1 MTTALH
7 PLVKRFLDGELR
19 LADLPTELHAE
30 ARLAERLLGAV
41 DRAPVTL
48 PGLESRV
55 MAEVRRRARVPARR
69 WWQRLGDPWE
79 IRVRLRPW
87 ILAPALAAA
96 AALVLFL
103 TRSQPT
109 AGPVAVAAPES
120 VFVRFVLYAPGA
132 HRVSVAG
139 SFNQWDATAAP
150 LAPSGAAGVW
160 TATVA
165 VPVGQHQ
172 YAFLVD
178 GRRWVS
184 DPGAPTVDDGFGRRN
199 SVVSVAAAGAR
210 AL

>member
-1 MTTALH
+1 MTTAFH

-48 PGLESRV
+48 TGLESRV
-55 MAEVRRRARVPARR
+55 MAEVRRRATAPRR

-79 IRVRLRPW
+79 VRVRLRPW

-96 AALVLFL
+96 AALVLL
-103 TRSQPT
+103 ITRSQPSV
-109 AGPVAVAAPES
+109 APVAAAAPES

-132 HRVSVAG
+132 HRVTVAG

-199 SVVSVAAAGAR
+199 SVVSVAATGAR

>member
-1 MTTALH
+1 MY
-7 PLVKRFLDGELR
+7 
-19 LADLPTELHAE
+19 
-30 ARLAERLLGAV
+30 
-41 DRAPVTL
+41 
-48 PGLESRV
+48 
-55 MAEVRRRARVPARR
+55 VPAT
-69 WWQRLGDPWE
+69 LG
-79 IRVRLRPW
+79 
-87 ILAPALAAA
+87 
-96 AALVLFL
+96 
-103 TRSQPT
+103 QPT
-109 AGPVAVAAPES
+109 AALAPVGIVSMAPEVAVKPLRTALQ
-120 VFVRFVLYAPGA
+120 VRQSRLNVLND

>member
-1 MTTALH
+1 MTTAFH
-7 PLVKRFLDGELR
+7 PLVKRFLDGELT
-19 LADLPTELHAE
+19 LADLPAELHAE
-30 ARLAERLLGAV
+30 ARMAERLLGAV

-55 MAEVRRRARVPARR
+55 MAEVRRRARAPRR

-103 TRSQPT
+103 TRSHSKPG

-139 SFNQWDATAAP
+139 SFNRWDPTAAP
-150 LAPSGAAGVW
+150 LALSGAAGVW

-199 SVVSVAAAGAR
+199 SVVSVTAAAR

>member
-1 MTTALH
+1 M
-7 PLVKRFLDGELR
+7 PN
-19 LADLPTELHAE
+19 ADLSAY
-30 ARLAERLLGAV
+30 
-41 DRAPVTL
+41 PVT
-48 PGLESRV
+48 
-55 MAEVRRRARVPARR
+55 
-69 WWQRLGDPWE
+69 
-79 IRVRLRPW
+79 
-87 ILAPALAAA
+87 
-96 AALVLFL
+96 
-103 TRSQPT
+103 
-109 AGPVAVAAPES
+109 
-120 VFVRFVLYAPGA
+120 
-132 HRVSVAG
+132 VAG
-139 SFNQWDATAAP
+139 SFNQWDPAAAP

>member
-1 MTTALH
+1 MTTAFH
-7 PLVKRFLDGELR
+7 PLVKRFLDGELQ
-19 LADLPTELHAE
+19 LADLPVELHAE
-30 ARLAERLLGAV
+30 ARMAERLLGAV

-48 PGLESRV
+48 TGLEARV
-55 MAEVRRRARVPARR
+55 MAEVRGRARAPRR
-69 WWQRLGDPWE
+69 WWERLGDPWE
-79 IRVRLRPW
+79 VRVRLRPW
-87 ILAPALAAA
+87 IFAPALAAA

-109 AGPVAVAAPES
+109 VVPGAAAAPES

-139 SFNQWDATAAP
+139 SFNQWDPTAAP

-184 DPGAPTVDDGFGRRN
+184 DPAAPAVDDGFGRRN
-199 SVVSVAAAGAR
+199 SVVSVAATGAR